1 MILRDEKK
9 VNYASKLVETEQGFQ
24 SIVKKESTEIL
35 RNLNCSEQGIS
46 DDETLSDLSNGV
58 KLSSAAC
65 DISIK
70 EITEENFQQ
79 CLQLKASV
87 PESQFVDTAEYSLA
101 EAWLYYKDM
110 RPFAIYLGSNI
121 IGFVSMYIGE
131 ENYQII
137 NFLIDDMY
145 RGVGIGT
152 KAAKICIDYLSK
164 NYCAKRISVPVHERH
179 LDACKFW
186 KKLGFGLSDSIEDGY
201 IYMRLEL

>member
-1 MILRDEKK
+1 MKELFESNSEKRGMKYNEENIGIKRDWE
-9 VNYASKLVETEQGFQ
+9 SKYQ
-24 SIVKKESTEIL
+24 SIV
-35 RNLNCSEQGIS
+35 NNSE
-46 DDETLSDLSNGV
+46 DDKTVSELSNGV
-58 KLSSAAC
+58 KLSPAAC
-65 DISIK
+65 DILIK
-70 EITEENFQQ
+70 GITEENFQQ

-87 PESQFVDTAEYSLA
+87 PDSQFVDTVEYSLA

-110 RPFAIYLGSNI
+110 KPFAIYLGSNI

-145 RGVGIGT
+145 RGAGIGT
-152 KAAKICIDYLSK
+152 KAARICIDYLSK
-164 NYCAKRISVPVHERH
+164 KYGAKRISVPVHERH
-179 LDACKFW
+179 LAACKFW

>member
-1 MILRDEKK
+1 MILNNEKK
-9 VNYASKLVETEQGFQ
+9 VNSTSKSAETEQGFQ
-24 SIVKKESTEIL
+24 SIAEKESTEIL
-35 RNLNCSEQGIS
+35 RDLNCSEQGIS
-46 DDETLSDLSNGV
+46 DDETLSEISNGV
-58 KLSSAAC
+58 KLSPVAY

-87 PESQFVDTAEYSLA
+87 PDSQFVDTVEYSLA

-110 RPFAIYLGSNI
+110 KPFAIYLGSNI

-164 NYCAKRISVPVHERH
+164 NYGAKRISVPVHERH
-179 LDACKFW
+179 LAACKFW
-186 KKLGFGLSDSIEDGY
+186 KKLGFGLSDSIEDSY

>member
-1 MILRDEKK
+1 MILNDENKA
-9 VNYASKLVETEQGFQ
+9 NSISKSAGLAQEFR
-24 SIVKKESTEIL
+24 SIAKKESTEIL
-35 RNLNCSEQGIS
+35 RDLNCSEQGIS
-46 DDETLSDLSNGV
+46 DDETLSELSNRV
-58 KLSSAAC
+58 KISPDAC
-65 DISIK
+65 DVSIK

-87 PESQFVDTAEYSLA
+87 PDSQFVDTVEYSLA
-101 EAWLYYKDM
+101 EAWLYYNDM

-164 NYCAKRISVPVHERH
+164 NYGAKRISVPVHERH
-179 LDACKFW
+179 LAACKFW